1 MATVLKAN
9 QRKNLKQ
16 SVTRELRLEGNVP
29 SVVYGKDKQPITV
42 AVNSLELLKTV
53 RDEGKNTIIS
63 LDIDGGETVDVM
75 LHEYQIDPLKDEL
88 IHADFYVVD
97 MSEEMDV
104 EVPVHLEGE
113 AEGAKE
119 GGVVQQP
126 LYELAVRAKPADIP
140 EEIVVDVS
148 ELNIGD
154 SILVSDLKAS
164 SKYEITE
171 DPDTTIVS
179 VTPPEEMPEEPE
191 TEDADAE
198 PEVINEKGDDEGE
211 GEDES
216 EGEEASDDEDKE

>member
-53 RDEGKNTIIS
+53 RDEGKNAIIS

-88 IHADFYVVD
+88 IHADFYIVN

-140 EEIVVDVS
+140 EEVVVDIS

-191 TEDADAE
+191 TEDADVE
-198 PEVINEKGDDEGE
+198 PEVINEKGDDE